1 MGNKWPTLPLEEL
14 VENIFDR
21 RGVTPTKL
29 GSDFISAGNRVI
41 SAKLIKGSR
50 IDLSVDEPRFVN
62 AATYK
67 KWMSSPLQEDDVIM
81 TSEAPL
87 GELAWVR
94 QKLEWCLG
102 QRLFGIRTDKKKLNG
117 RFLFY
122 ALQSETVR
130 NDLISRA
137 TGTTVTGIRQSELR
151 KVAIPL
157 PPLPE
162 QKRIAGILGALDDKI
177 ELNRKMNETLEQMAK
192 TLFKSWFIDFDPVHA
207 KAAGRQPAGMDNA
220 TAYLFPDSFVDSE
233 LGKIPRGWK
242 ITSVG
247 EAVECVG
254 GATPS
259 TSEPEYWQGG
269 IHHWTTPKDF
279 SSLASPFL
287 LNTERKLTN
296 AGISK
301 ISSGLLPAGTLLLS
315 SRAPIGYIAIATI
328 PVAINQGFIALKC
341 NENASNFF
349 MLNWSKSNMAEIESR
364 ATGTTFPEISK
375 LNFRPIRVCLPPKEL
390 MSVFTSKVSPMYGK
404 IVANL
409 RQSRNLSAIRDTL
422 LPGLLNG
429 KVSTSTLPSIF
440 KEDLV

>member
-50 IDLSVDEPRFVN
+50 IDLSADEPRFVN
-62 AATYK
+62 AVTYK

-102 QRLFGIRTDKKKLNG
+102 QRLFGIRTDKQKLDG

-177 ELNRKMNETLEQMAK
+177 ELNRKMNETLEQMAM
-192 TLFKSWFIDFDPVHA
+192 TLFKSWFVDFDPVHA
-207 KAAGRQPAGMDNA
+207 KAAGRQPAGMDKA
-220 TAYLFPDSFVDSE
+220 TADLFPDSLVDSE
-233 LGKIPRGWK
+233 MGKIPKGWRVGKLGDIGFNPRRGVQPEDISADTPYIGLEHMPRRCIALGEWANSNEAGSGK
-242 ITSVG
+242 SEFKKGEILFGKLRPYFHKVG
-247 EAVECVG
+247 VAPFDGIC
-254 GATPS
+254 S
-259 TSEPEYWQGG
+259 TDILVLSPRSPEWFGLLLC
-269 IHHWTTPKDF
+269 HA
-279 SSLASPFL
+279 SSDELIRFVDQASTGTKMPRTNWGDISSFKAAIPP
-287 LNTERKLTN
+287 ESIADKLT
-296 AGISK
+296 
-301 ISSGLLPAGTLLLS
+301 SSIVTKVN
-315 SRAPIGYIAIATI
+315 YIH
-328 PVAINQGFIALKC
+328 
-341 NENASNFF
+341 E
-349 MLNWSKSNMAEIESR
+349 
-364 ATGTTFPEISK
+364 
-375 LNFRPIRVCLPPKEL
+375 
-390 MSVFTSKVSPMYGK
+390 
-404 IVANL
+404 NL
-409 RQSRNLSAIRDTL
+409 RQSRTLSLLRDSLLPKLLSGESAI
-422 LPGLLNG
+422 
-429 KVSTSTLPSIF
+429 
-440 KEDLV
+440 